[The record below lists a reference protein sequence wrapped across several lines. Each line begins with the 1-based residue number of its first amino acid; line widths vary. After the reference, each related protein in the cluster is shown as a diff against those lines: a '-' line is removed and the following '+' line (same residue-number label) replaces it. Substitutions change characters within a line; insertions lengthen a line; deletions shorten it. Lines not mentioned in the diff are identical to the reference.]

1 MAKVTIYGTQWCAYC
16 QSAERLLQRKG
27 VTDIAKIDVDHD
39 QTAFK
44 VMTERTGRRMVP
56 QIFIGDVHVG
66 GFDDLSALERGGQL
80 DKLLQE

>member
-1 MAKVTIYGTQWCAYC
+1 MEKVTIYGTQWCGYC
-16 QSAERLLQRKG
+16 QSAEQLLQRKG
-27 VTDIAKIDVDHD
+27 FTDIARIDVDHD
-39 QTAFK
+39 QIAFK
-44 VMTERTGRRMVP
+44 TMTERTGRRTVP

>member
-1 MAKVTIYGTQWCAYC
+1 MEKVIIYGTQWCGYC

-27 VTDIAKIDVDHD
+27 VTDIAKIDIDHD

-44 VMTERTGRRMVP
+44 TMIERTGRRTVP
-56 QIFIGDVHVG
+56 QIFIGELHVG
-66 GFDDLSALERGGQL
+66 GFDDLSALDRGSQL